1 METFKVLALFAI
13 DICCIVNDES
23 TLDSVLNKPQTG
35 SNFTFYGGT
44 GYGGCGLYY
53 DATID
58 GFSACASGQLFLP
71 NSKWVPSNR
80 TDGGYVRDDPICKG
94 MCVTIQYNTKK

>member
-1 METFKVLALFAI
+1 MWHGIWGL
-13 DICCIVNDES
+13 C
-23 TLDSVLNKPQTG
+23 
-35 SNFTFYGGT
+35 
-44 GYGGCGLYY
+44 LYY

-71 NSKWVPSNR
+71 NSKWVPGNR

-94 MCVTIQYNTKK
+94 MCVTIQYNTKSSILIHSSQTDLFLQSNVGVD